1 MTTTES
7 VAPAANPVGT
17 IQVTVCATLLQVH
30 PPVEDDRLATVR
42 FAGTMSVTVTT
53 WVVGPA
59 AALLVIDSVNVP
71 VPLTAIVLVAGVF
84 DSDNR
89 GALTAVTVTVAD
101 AGAGV
106 APPPPVEVTVLVKGE
121 PVPDATV

>member
-17 IQVTVCATLLQVH
+17 VQVTVCAALLQVH

-42 FAGTMSVTVTT
+42 FAGTTSVTVTA

-59 AALLVIDSVNVP
+59 AETPLDTESVKLPVPPEATVAVAGVSDSVNDGI
-71 VPLTAIVLVAGVF
+71 A
-84 DSDNR
+84 DD
-89 GALTAVTVTVAD
+89 TVTVAV
-101 AGAGV
+101 AGV
-106 APPPPVEVTVLVKGE
+106 GVVPPPPVEVRVLANGE
-121 PVPDATV
+121 PVADAAV

>member
-42 FAGTMSVTVTT
+42 FAGTTSVTVTA

-59 AALLVIDSVNVP
+59 AETPLDTESVKLP
-71 VPLTAIVLVAGVF
+71 VPPEA
-84 DSDNR
+84 
-89 GALTAVTVTVAD
+89 TVAV

-106 APPPPVEVTVLVKGE
+106 VPPPPVEVRVLANGE
-121 PVPDATV
+121 PVADAAV